1 PGEKSAG
8 SGFAPKGAFVRF
20 RRRSGFGF
28 RSPFAPSNATRR
40 GTRMRSRLTAALAV
54 FAIGLA
60 PSLSMAEDVQ
70 EQLRQMQ
77 DRLQSMEDKLQATN
91 DQLEAANQRVQEQ
104 AALIES
110 SGLAEGRG
118 ASSGLGCLVCDW
130 RIGGWVAGSY
140 NYNLNDPNDAPNG
153 SLQGTNLG
161 AGFYDFTHPD
171 HNTFSLDQVWFEIEK
186 EVSEESRAGFRADFV
201 YGKTAK
207 AMGGAVGNA
216 FDDTA
221 LYIHQAYV
229 QYAPPIG
236 PEGTVVKFGKFG
248 TLIGVETLG
257 TIYNYN

>member
-1 PGEKSAG
+1 
-8 SGFAPKGAFVRF
+8 
-20 RRRSGFGF
+20 
-28 RSPFAPSNATRR
+28 
-40 GTRMRSRLTAALAV
+40 
-54 FAIGLA
+54 
-60 PSLSMAEDVQ
+60 
-70 EQLRQMQ
+70 
-77 DRLQSMEDKLQATN
+77 
-91 DQLEAANQRVQEQ
+91 
-104 AALIES
+104 
-110 SGLAEGRG
+110 
-118 ASSGLGCLVCDW
+118 
-130 RIGGWVAGSY
+130 
-140 NYNLNDPNDAPNG
+140 NDPNDAPNG

-221 LYIHQAYV
+221 LYIHQAFV

-236 PEGTVVKFGKFG
+236 PEGTVVKFGKFA

-257 TIYNYN
+257 TIYNYNITRGQVWSLMEPIDHIGIMVGGPIGESGFEWALGGVNGFLPDSADVNDRKSVTGRLGWSSDVFSVAVNGLWGGEVQGFDGDESGLVNLVAKWTPS